1 MFSLDDQFLADVGLA
16 DMPDDQKEPFKQH
29 IYNELE
35 LRVGQRL
42 SEGMS
47 DAQLAEFES
56 IIDHDNDAITTWLST
71 NAPEYLQDEI
81 YGRMR
86 QALVDA
92 TDQEVR
98 DEYAATKWLEI
109 NRPDYRD
116 VVKRTLDELKQKIQ
130 QSQKALLDDA
140 AA

>member
-16 DMPDDQKEPFKQH
+16 DMPENEKEPFKQH

-35 LRVGQRL
+35 LRVGSRL
-42 SEGMS
+42 SEGMT
-47 DAQLAEFES
+47 DAQLQEFES
-56 IIDHDNDAITTWLST
+56 IIDHNNDAITAWIAA
-71 NAPEYLQDEI
+71 NAPEYLQDEV
-81 YGRMR
+81 YNRMR
-86 QALVDA
+86 QALAEA

-116 VVKRTLDELKQKIQ
+116 VVKSTLNELKEEILK
-130 QSQKALLDDA
+130 SQKDLLDTA
-140 AA
+140 A